1 MGNYHVMEASSDS
14 KKTDRFETFRAHQRK
29 DTRFV
34 SVKNKTNLTCIK
46 WSVHTSHT
54 QNTECFHCKYEPVG
68 VVQENNCLLFV
79 VSCRTRYK
87 QCVGET

>member
-1 MGNYHVMEASSDS
+1 MEASSDS
-14 KKTDRFETFRAHQRK
+14 KKIAHFETFRAHQRK

-46 WSVHTSHT
+46 RSVRTSHT
-54 QNTECFHCKYEPVG
+54 QNAECFHCKYEPVG

-79 VSCRTRYK
+79 VSCRADYM
-87 QCVGET
+87 QGVGETQNILMQ